1 MKQVVIC
8 LLVFLLSAPPAVAQA
23 QSDEYVPDEPEV
35 PMIDLPP
42 EELPESERVLEADDP
57 DTPFFPYSRAPSRV
71 PTEPQ
76 AIPILKFPP
85 PPDIDQGN
93 LPPGYTAR
101 WMCMSYEE
109 EVDNGAALFG
119 VKPKKLLQEDGQW
132 KDFYPRVCWQ
142 KEEVFTQPQPPTWN
156 GRSKLP
162 PGYVVRSLRC
172 EVDEEEVKD
181 AAALFGLEPIKI
193 RWEDQ
198 LVDWLPKICRKK
210 G

>member
-1 MKQVVIC
+1 MKQVVSC
-8 LLVFLLSAPPAVAQA
+8 LLALMLYAPLAVAQV

-42 EELPESERVLEADDP
+42 EELPESEKVWDANDP
-57 DTPFFPYSRAPSRV
+57 DTLFFPYSRAPNKV

-76 AIPILKFPP
+76 AIPKFPP

-93 LPPGYTAR
+93 LPSGYTAR

-119 VKPKKLLQEDGQW
+119 VKPKKLLQENGQW

-142 KEEVFTQPQPPTWN
+142 KEEFFAQPSPPTWD

-162 PGYVVRSLRC
+162 AGYIVRSLRC
-172 EVDEEEVKD
+172 EEDEEEIKNAGD
-181 AAALFGLEPIKI
+181 LFGLEPIKI